1 MARDLQQHASEHALL
16 IHRVHQRRHRLRQH
30 APVLVLA
37 VQLLLLLHLRH
48 RLTHDQQKQHR
59 FLEIAFYVLLTVFAF
74 TLSKYAHLLLERLQ
88 DVEKVALYA

>member
-37 VQLLLLLHLRH
+37 VQLLLLLHLHH

-59 FLEIAFYVLLTVFAF
+59 FLEIAFYALFTVSTS

-88 DVEKVALYA
+88 HVEKVALYA

>member
-1 MARDLQQHASEHALL
+1 MLYPPFKKLIDSEK
-16 IHRVHQRRHRLRQH
+16 QRICLCIYG
-30 APVLVLA
+30 LSS
-37 VQLLLLLHLRH
+37 
-48 RLTHDQQKQHR
+48 QKQHR